1 MINQYSIEKFKI
13 HDSSEILE
21 LNGFTIFTG
30 ANNSGKTSMI
40 QSIRALSKMCIYANK
55 YICLLYTSPSPR
67 D

>member
-1 MINQYSIEKFKI
+1 MINQYSIENFKI

-21 LNGFTIFTG
+21 LNGLTIFTG

-55 YICLLYTSPSPR
+55 YIYMQLEQIEGL
-67 D
+67 